1 MRTFV
6 WNTRT
11 RIAGSAAS
19 FAAIA
24 ACLAALAGP
33 AAAARPA
40 LGYTEEWGLSPALL
54 GQARGAGAGV
64 VRVFA
69 SWSDIEAVRGRYSWG
84 GLDAMLR
91 SAQALS
97 MRLLLV
103 ATDAPPWARAGGC
116 PAGSPTGGCAY
127 APAGAYDGDWTRFVR
142 ALVARYRN
150 ALGLEVWNE
159 PNARH
164 FFAPAI
170 DPGRY
175 TQLLRE
181 AYGAAKAVA
190 PRLPVISGGLSGI
203 GGSDANG
210 MADVAF
216 LRGMYRAGA
225 RTVMDGIG
233 YHLYPGNHPLLADLH
248 AGLNRI
254 RRTRNA
260 RHDRRKRVWLTE
272 FGISTA
278 VVSGREPVNEAEQAT
293 ALRAAY
299 CDVRAMGD
307 VPVMLVSRVRDTG
320 GAGWLDG
327 LGVLHADGSP
337 KPATL
342 ALRNVVAHPVCP
354 RARRLRLVAS
364 TTTPKRGQEARFVA
378 RGLRAVAYRWDL
390 DGNGLYERYTY
401 GRPTVSRSWR
411 TAGRRTVHVEAYNNL
426 ESYRTSITVS
436 VHGRV
441 ARRPRGR

>member
-1 MRTFV
+1 
-6 WNTRT
+6 
-11 RIAGSAAS
+11 
-19 FAAIA
+19 
-24 ACLAALAGP
+24 
-33 AAAARPA
+33 
-40 LGYTEEWGLSPALL
+40 
-54 GQARGAGAGV
+54 
-64 VRVFA
+64 
-69 SWSDIEAVRGRYSWG
+69 
-84 GLDAMLR
+84 
-91 SAQALS
+91 

-260 RHDRRKRVWLTE
+260 RHDRRETRVAHRVRHLDRGGQRSRAGQRGRAGDGAAGGLLRRQGHGRRARHAGVPRARYGWRRLAGRPRRPARRRMPQSRPRWRCATLWPIPSAPARAASVSWPAPPRRNAARRRGSSRGASE
-272 FGISTA
+272 PSPIAGTSTGTA
-278 VVSGREPVNEAEQAT
+278 CTSATRTGARRCRGRGAPPAGVRSTSRPTTTSRATGRASRSACTAGWRGVLAAADAART
-293 ALRAAY
+293 ALRS
-299 CDVRAMGD
+299 CD
-307 VPVMLVSRVRDTG
+307 
-320 GAGWLDG
+320 DG
-327 LGVLHADGSP
+327 L
-337 KPATL
+337 
-342 ALRNVVAHPVCP
+342 
-354 RARRLRLVAS
+354 ARR
-364 TTTPKRGQEARFVA
+364 
-378 RGLRAVAYRWDL
+378 W
-390 DGNGLYERYTY
+390 
-401 GRPTVSRSWR
+401 RSY
-411 TAGRRTVHVEAYNNL
+411 VL
-426 ESYRTSITVS
+426 LQ
-436 VHGRV
+436 
-441 ARRPRGR
+441 RRPRRPHRPRPATPGNHRTIQLVPIWYQGEGLGPSRARVRPSRVGRADHIS